1 MLSYRHDG
9 EKGRK
14 VMFNEV
20 RKAIINHN
28 YRLADKLLDEI
39 YEAWLFAGDD
49 EIDFNGDET
58 KLLFFYLDFI
68 SKKLYG

>member
-1 MLSYRHDG
+1 
-9 EKGRK
+9 
-14 VMFNEV
+14 MFNEV

-28 YRLADKLLDEI
+28 YKLADKLLDKI
-39 YEAWLFAGDD
+39 YEAWLFVGDD
-49 EIDFNGDET
+49 EIDLNGDET

>member
-1 MLSYRHDG
+1 
-9 EKGRK
+9 
-14 VMFNEV
+14 MFNEV

-28 YRLADKLLDEI
+28 YRLADKLLDKI
-39 YEAWLFAGDD
+39 YEAWLSTEDD
-49 EIDFNGDET
+49 EVDFNGDET

>member
-1 MLSYRHDG
+1 
-9 EKGRK
+9 
-14 VMFNEV
+14 MFNEV

-28 YRLADKLLDEI
+28 YRLADKLLDKI
-39 YEAWLFAGDD
+39 YEAWLSAEDD